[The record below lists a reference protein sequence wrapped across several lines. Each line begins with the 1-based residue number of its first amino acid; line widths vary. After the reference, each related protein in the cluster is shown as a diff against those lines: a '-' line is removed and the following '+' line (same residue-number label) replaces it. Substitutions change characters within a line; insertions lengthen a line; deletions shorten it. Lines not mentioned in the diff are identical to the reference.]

1 MNHHLILRSCLAL
14 AGLLPGS
21 IPPAHASTRPSDS
34 GDVPFCRVLYYQE
47 ESAPPAAK
55 AAAVKAED
63 PRTVRMIYFRPNDR
77 PFRAEVVDSMKA
89 TIRQVQAF
97 YAEEMQRHGH
107 GDLTFRFETDDQGEP
122 LVHRVDGEHG
132 DAHYLERSGARREIW
147 RALGRNPIEVVVLD
161 LSGNTVPS
169 FSGGAGGVTWRGT
182 EGDRTVA
189 TVLVPSAY
197 SWRTLAHELGHA
209 FDLEH
214 DFRDSEY
221 IMSYGAGDPARLSAC
236 AAEYLTVHPYLNPG
250 IEAARGP
257 SPSTVDLISPPGYLA
272 GSTSTPIRIEIGN
285 SSGLHQVLLFATT
298 ELPHFAA
305 GSAEV
310 TVCRSFSGEGTAT
323 VEFDYDGVIPS
334 KTNSSLADPI
344 RHWMRFHAVDT
355 AGRTTRLGF
364 SLLQLSERHIATLVE
379 PGNVTSLAFSPGG
392 SLAAAAGDTVVKLW
406 DPGTQ
411 ETIASFAP
419 ASHARAVAFSPD
431 GATLASEHDGIVKL
445 WEVATGTNTGRL
457 EGESGHHRFRSVAF
471 SPDGQSLAVVSG
483 DSTVKLWDL
492 ATGTDYAD
500 LEHESQV
507 TSVAYSPDGKSLAS
521 TSAKVVT
528 LWDPASGAPTAV
540 LEGHADWVGAVAFS
554 PDGATLASQSGWD
567 GLVRLWDVETRRT
580 VASIENTRG
589 GSAMAFSPDG
599 ATLACASGPLVK
611 LWDVGTKVRIDW
623 LAHRDWVHAVA
634 FSPDGGTLATGT
646 SKGIEVW
653 DASGWQRPRP
663 HELVKISGDGQEG
676 SPGAPLENPLVV
688 EVLDQYG
695 NGIAGVPVAFA
706 VVEGDG
712 RLGGRFTVED
722 TETDVNGRAVAAL
735 TLGIV
740 PGTTTVE
747 ATLLGADPVVFE
759 AVTVEAP
766 IPPGARDPHKWHLPD
781 RASARLGKGSIEAA
795 LATRSVPLAFSPDG
809 GRLAVAASI
818 GTWLYDAA
826 TARAIDLLAGAW
838 ISSAAFSPDGTLAAG
853 SLDGSVVLWDVSS
866 GASTTLYRH
875 EGEVHSV
882 AFSPDGALLASHN
895 GSSIRLWDVADGR
908 ELWNVASGASGPLA
922 FSPDGTTLSLTGRSA
937 VRLWDVASA
946 DSVAALSAAALDDE
960 TEALSVALSPDGA
973 TLAIGSRS
981 ALELWDIA
989 QGRERATLVGHT
1001 GGISSLAFSSDSAT
1015 LASGSDDRTARV
1027 WDAATGGNVATFDLS
1042 TAVQA
1047 VAFSPDGRTLAS
1059 ASWWDDILLWDI
1071 ETRSASRIRGHASTI
1086 SSSALSPDGGTVA
1099 IGSVNST
1106 RLVDVRTGRDTAT
1119 LESNAQVNAVT
1130 FSRDGSILGVG
1141 ARSVTLWDVAATR
1154 TISTL
1159 EVPDWDVQSLDVQ
1172 SLAFSP
1178 VGATLAAG
1186 YWRGN
1191 IRLWD
1196 VAEGESIALLAG
1208 HTSLVSSV
1216 AFSPDGAI
1224 LASGS
1229 WDSTARLWD
1238 LETNRE
1244 ITTLEEYFG
1253 EGSVAFSPDGAT
1265 LAVASRSGIRLLD
1278 PKTWKEVNTLGGSS
1292 VHSLAFSPDGT
1303 TLAAGSRDGT
1313 VVLWDTE
1320 TARRVATHEGHTADV
1335 RSLAFSLDGAT
1346 LASGARDGTVLV
1358 WDLTP
1363 RPHALR
1369 IVSGDGQ
1376 EGEPGALLPGA
1387 LVVEVRDEHGDLLEG
1402 TQVTFTVTAGG
1413 DGALSTATATTDSRG
1428 RAATTLT
1435 LGSEPGPNTV
1445 EVMVEGLETMLFTAT
1460 ARATPDF
1467 DGDGEIGFDDFFL
1480 FAEAFGGSDPR
1491 FDLDASG
1498 TVDFADFFL
1507 FAESF
1512 GQPARAKLMALAREM
1527 IGLPDGPQL
1536 QQNWPNPFNSGTV
1549 ITWFLLQPGPA
1560 RLEVFALNGQRVAV
1574 LSRGHHEA
1582 GLHRLRWDG
1591 RDDQG
1596 RPLASGTYLYRLVT
1610 AEEVSARKFV
1620 LIR

>member
-1 MNHHLILRSCLAL
+1 MEKLLIRGSCSLAL
-14 AGLLPGS
+14 TALLLAA
-21 IPPAHASTRPSDS
+21 IPAAHASTRPSDS
-34 GDVPFCRVLYYQE
+34 EDVAFCRVIDSQE
-47 ESAPPAAK
+47 ETGPPAAK
-55 AAAVKAED
+55 PTALKAED
-63 PRTVRMIYFRPNDR
+63 PRTVRMVYFLPNDR
-77 PFRAEVVDSMKA
+77 TFRAEVVDSMKTA
-89 TIRQVQAF
+89 IRQVQAF

-122 LVHRVDGEHG
+122 LIHRLDGEHA
-132 DAHYLERSGARREIW
+132 DAHYLEQAGARREIW

-161 LSGNTVPS
+161 LSANTVPY
-169 FSGGAGGVTWRGT
+169 FSGGAGGVTWRSR
-182 EGDRTVA
+182 EGDLTVAA
-189 TVLVPSAY
+189 TVLVPSGF
-197 SWRTLAHELGHA
+197 SWRTVAHELGHA

-221 IMSYGAGDPARLSAC
+221 IMSYGAGNRARLSAC
-236 AAEYLTVHPYLNPG
+236 AAEHLTVHPYLNPG

-257 SPSTVDLISPPGYLA
+257 SPSTVDLISPPGYPA
-272 GSTSTPIRIEIGN
+272 GSTSTPIRLEIGN

-310 TVCRSFSGEGTAT
+310 KGCRSFSGERTAT

-334 KTNSSLADPI
+334 KANSSLANPI
-344 RHWMRFHAVDT
+344 VHWMSFLAVDT
-355 AGRTTRLGF
+355 AGRTSRLGF
-364 SLLQLSERHIATLVE
+364 SLFQLSERHVATLEE
-379 PGNVTSLAFSPGG
+379 PGYVVSLAFAPGG
-392 SLAAAAGDTVVKLW
+392 SLASAAGDSLVKLW
-406 DPGTQ
+406 DPGTR
-411 ETIASFAP
+411 ETIARFGP
-419 ASHARAVAFSPD
+419 ASHARAVAISPD

-445 WEVATGTNTGRL
+445 WQVATGTNTATL
-457 EGESGHHRFRSVAF
+457 EARPGHHRFRSVAF
-471 SPDGQSLAVVSG
+471 SPPDGQSLAVVSG

-500 LEHESQV
+500 LDHDSQV
-507 TSVAYSPDGKSLAS
+507 TSVAYSPDGTSLAS
-521 TSAKVVT
+521 TSGQVVT

-540 LEGHADWVGAVAFS
+540 LEGHTRWVGAVAFS

-567 GLVRLWDVETRRT
+567 GLVRLWDVETHRT

-599 ATLACASGPLVK
+599 ATLACASRPLVK
-611 LWDVGTKVRIDW
+611 LWDVGTRVRIDS
-623 LAHRDWVHAVA
+623 LAHRDWVHVVA

-653 DASGWQRPRP
+653 DASGWQRPLP
-663 HELVKISGDGQEG
+663 HELVKISGDGQDG

-712 RLGGRFTVED
+712 RLGGRFTVKNA
-722 TETDVNGRAVAAL
+722 ETDDDGRATAAL

-747 ATLLGADPVVFE
+747 ATLLRADPVVFE

-766 IPPGARDPHKWHLPD
+766 IPPGERDPHKWHLPD

-809 GRLAVAASI
+809 QRLAVAASI

-826 TARAIDLLAGAW
+826 TARAIDLLTGAW
-838 ISSAAFSPDGTLAAG
+838 ISSAAFSPDGTVAAG
-853 SLDGSVVLWDVSS
+853 SLDGSVVLWDVAS
-866 GASTTLYRH
+866 GESTTLYRH

-937 VRLWDVASA
+937 VRLWDVA
-946 DSVAALSAAALDDE
+946 
-960 TEALSVALSPDGA
+960 
-973 TLAIGSRS
+973 
-981 ALELWDIA
+981 
-989 QGRERATLVGHT
+989 
-1001 GGISSLAFSSDSAT
+1001 
-1015 LASGSDDRTARV
+1015 
-1027 WDAATGGNVATFDLS
+1027 
-1042 TAVQA
+1042 
-1047 VAFSPDGRTLAS
+1047 
-1059 ASWWDDILLWDI
+1059 
-1071 ETRSASRIRGHASTI
+1071 
-1086 SSSALSPDGGTVA
+1086 
-1099 IGSVNST
+1099 
-1106 RLVDVRTGRDTAT
+1106 
-1119 LESNAQVNAVT
+1119 
-1130 FSRDGSILGVG
+1130 
-1141 ARSVTLWDVAATR
+1141 
-1154 TISTL
+1154 
-1159 EVPDWDVQSLDVQ
+1159 
-1172 SLAFSP
+1172 
-1178 VGATLAAG
+1178 
-1186 YWRGN
+1186 
-1191 IRLWD
+1191 
-1196 VAEGESIALLAG
+1196 EGERIAILAG
-1208 HTSLVSSV
+1208 HTSLVNSV

-1238 LETNRE
+1238 LETGRE
-1244 ITTLEEYFG
+1244 ITTLDGYFG

-1278 PKTWKEVNTLGGSS
+1278 PKTWKEVNTLGRSS
-1292 VHSLAFSPDGT
+1292 VHSLAFSPDGA

-1376 EGEPGALLPGA
+1376 EGEPGALLPGS
-1387 LVVEVRDEHGDLLEG
+1387 LVVEVRDEHGDPLEG
-1402 TQVTFTVTAGG
+1402 AQVTFAVTGG
-1413 DGALSTATATTDSRG
+1413 DGTLSMETATTDAKG
-1428 RAATTLT
+1428 RAASDLT
-1435 LGSEPGPNTV
+1435 LGSEPGSNTV
-1445 EVMVEGLETMLFTAT
+1445 GVIVQGLDPMLFTAT
-1460 ARATPDF
+1460 AKATPDF

-1498 TVDFADFFL
+1498 SVDFADFFL
-1507 FAESF
+1507 FAEHF

-1536 QQNWPNPFNSGTV
+1536 QQNWPNPFNSETV
-1549 ITWFLLQPGPA
+1549 ITWFLLRPGPA

-1582 GLHRLRWDG
+1582 GRHRLHWDG

-1610 AEEVSARKFV
+1610 AEEVWARKFA